1 MADEN
6 IVTNIVANA
15 DFSNLIADVHKVTAS
30 LSKLQEQIANSNKM
44 LANQISVM
52 NKSFSDTLRST
63 GQFST
68 HFVSLQSD
76 VEKFGK
82 NLDGGKL
89 KLNQYFQTLQTHAR
103 TSGGLIRDLAKQQ
116 VSLQNAIL
124 QPLGKNA
131 QGLMQFNVHVP
142 RGLDEI
148 KNKSAIARQ
157 ELQIMNKVIQE
168 GAGQLINWGKNTQ
181 WAGRQLTV
189 GLTVPLAAFGKA
201 AADAF
206 RQADAEL
213 VRLTKVY
220 GDVAGTSAQE
230 LGKVRDDVIATSKEL
245 SKAYGVSFKDT
256 IALAADIA
264 ATGKQGNDLLASVK
278 ETSRLAVL
286 GEVDRQDAMKAT
298 LAIQTA
304 FKQNTEELS
313 ESINFLNAVENQTST
328 TLNDLVEAI
337 PKAGPVI
344 QGLGGSVKDLAL
356 YLTAMKEGGINASE
370 GANALKS
377 ALASLI
383 NPTNVA
389 VEKFQGFG
397 IDLLGIVSKN
407 AGDVTGTLLELQG
420 ALDNLDPLKKQQAIE
435 QLFGKFQFARL
446 NALFENL
453 GKQGSQTLQV
463 MDLMKASSQ
472 DLANVAGRELS
483 AVTESASGKYR
494 RAVEGLKADLAG
506 VGEQF
511 LSINTALINIVDK
524 VLQFVN
530 NLPKPLKQALSFLGG
545 LTAVAGPLI
554 MLTGVLANFFGY
566 ILKGVGHMKAFFRGG
581 EGWKYLTP
589 EILASEKAGKL
600 MEQTFYSDAKAAGV
614 LQLALRNL
622 IDEFTVLEGKAKS
635 GAISVAPAINTMAG
649 NLVQAAG
656 PGGRVV
662 NPQHPLISKEDTRS
676 MSHMNP
682 VAGMTEQQKLSQTLF
697 GVVPGAPRVN
707 NRIKDNPQMYMSGD
721 LPKIEGV
728 TSIRGASTGVVAEEA
743 AKWHAMTGALAMQSQ
758 AEIELLK
765 QEVGATGM
773 ITTSLSDSYQALL
786 PQMTALTSK
795 AAAASAQIVAELQ
808 AGKLTVDQ
816 ARAQITQLNYEIEAA
831 MGAAATGVAQATG
844 RTINLTQLPLVDQ
857 PVVDAS
863 GKSNMKEI
871 TRPGRT
877 RDLLNKIARGLKVRT
892 YGAGYSTETTM
903 PKRFNSGNLVP
914 GTGNTDTVPAMLT
927 PGEFVINKEATAAN
941 LPLLQA
947 INGKGSAGPMYNNG
961 SDGPIEEGWDV
972 RTSGLTG
979 EEVGK
984 VLPKFTGKPD
994 RIYTL
999 KGTAGLYIGDVTDS
1013 ALIEEF
1019 GTPKQKK
1026 AGRITR
1032 QSINLQMTEGSV
1044 SGKVLAAAIR
1054 GSGSANRGS
1063 TEQFLMSLAANGVID
1078 PKVAAQTSST
1088 LYDRYLEVLERKG
1101 VMISDKNNDYWKLA
1115 DKAIRQLHRGDPEV
1129 QHLWDQF
1136 SQNVGAHTGD
1146 STIKAGTSGA
1156 STSALAQTLTTT
1168 DGKKIKV
1175 GTLEGTKDITFA
1187 HSKQPEPFKARLA
1200 KAGLGSWK
1208 FASRL
1213 KRGKPA
1219 SGPLASLPSRF
1230 VRKNKG
1236 GIIGMNSG
1244 GMVPG
1249 VQYLNEGSDN
1259 PVQTPRIRFGSA
1271 LASEREKGF
1280 VGKGMVGGPMAGM
1293 GIGMGMQMAGGM
1305 IGGQAG
1311 TMMQMASVLPMLAPN
1326 LLSGIPGM
1334 LGKISGG
1341 LKGVGGMAGLA
1352 GKAIGMAFR
1361 VGPLLAITAAIAG
1374 AYALFQKFKQEQEQ
1388 NRIEQTNSIGIT
1400 EKSAAEAGIKYNNL
1414 AESIKSVNAQLDLA
1428 RAKGKNAYESLNSSG
1443 VQGLT
1448 LSIKELKKGIQ
1459 DAKKNQK
1466 ELVSTFTNID
1476 EGTDIQKQQKV
1487 IEIATNM
1494 KAQFVAA
1501 GMSAQDAT
1509 NKIYAIV
1516 SASDK
1521 ANMAFNAISS
1531 AGFRNILDSTT
1542 AANEMVT
1549 KLGKNMSTLSAEDL
1563 GNSISNVA
1571 NVLDSN
1577 LKKLMQTKGANGE
1590 LLTQQE
1596 AMKEILDEI
1605 NSKEGSRTTIT
1616 ELQIN
1621 NLKKTHPE
1629 LAAILNTSD
1638 NIAGMY
1644 SKWRLLLSGVRADLS
1659 KITSEQ
1665 AQALAAFE
1673 SALDSAI
1680 TASEAA
1686 NTGSGIA
1693 FKSQKSIAALQKQ
1706 IAAGG
1711 QNAARSA
1718 QKTQD
1723 QIKEEIKLIDK
1734 KIDKINEEAEARK
1747 KALDANQSKENLALE
1762 IQKAQMEYAD
1772 KMAAGDMAGA
1782 AQAQLK
1788 IKQLVGERETQKAID
1803 AIEENRAKREKAL
1816 IAQRE
1821 KLQAQSDKAAKN
1833 LTTAQNNAS
1842 AATERMS
1849 KIDQYQNEYERLV
1862 KEQSRIDLVLGE
1874 DPTNKQAL
1882 KDQKDLVQGPL
1893 GDLAKQIAAD
1903 SKGKDKALAAEL
1915 KKIFTGTLIDSSG
1928 KSLAGSTTRDYQTG
1942 GSQLSAPYYKPGVAD
1957 TKLKQDSSAALAGA
1971 KAITGSGGKTL
1982 TDLYYAY
1989 TGKREGMTA
1998 QTARDITT
2006 DYSKYGGNV
2015 NKGGLSQVAK
2025 ETLVRDYGLKVGEY
2039 FKYNGQT
2046 YKVKASN
2053 YIVRQ
2058 ATGGRISG
2066 PGTGTSDSIPA
2077 YLSNGEFVI
2086 NAKSSAA
2093 FGYGNL
2099 ETINKMA
2106 AGGLATKFDVPA
2118 YSMGGRVK
2126 YGEGGAAFGNSNV
2139 TINATLNFAEA
2150 PKNGRELWKE
2160 FKNMARAEGAK
2171 IGENIVMG
2179 GSY

>member
-76 VEKFGK
+76 VERFGK

-89 KLNQYFQTLQTHAR
+89 KLNQYFQTLQTHTR

-116 VSLQNAIL
+116 VALQNAVL
-124 QPLGKNA
+124 QPLGKNS

-142 RGLDEI
+142 RGLDEV
-148 KNKSAIARQ
+148 KNKTAIARQ
-157 ELQIMNKVIQE
+157 ELQIMNKVIQQ

-206 RQADAEL
+206 RQADQEL

-230 LGKVRDDVIATSKEL
+230 LGKVRDDVIATSREL

-264 ATGKQGNDLLASVK
+264 ATGKTGNELLASIK

-304 FKQNTEELS
+304 FKQNTDELS

-344 QGLGGSVKDLAL
+344 QGLGGSVQDLAL
-356 YLTAMKEGGINASE
+356 YLTAMREGGINASE

-397 IDLLGIVSKN
+397 IDLLGIVGKN
-407 AGDVTGTLLELQG
+407 AGNVTGTLLELQG
-420 ALDNLDPLKKQQAIE
+420 ALDNLDPLQKQQAIE

-453 GKQGSQTLQV
+453 GRQGSQTLQV

-472 DLANVAGRELS
+472 DLANVAGRELG

-494 RAVEGLKADLAG
+494 RAIEGLKADLAG

-511 LSINTALINIVDK
+511 LSINTALINVVDK

-530 NLPKPLKQALSFLGG
+530 NLPKPLKQALTFLGG

-622 IDEFTVLEGKAKS
+622 IDEFTILEAKAKS
-635 GAISVAPAINTMAG
+635 GAISVSPAINTMAG
-649 NLVQAAG
+649 NLVQSAG

-662 NPQHPLISKEDTRS
+662 NPQHPLISAVDTRS

-682 VAGMTEQQKLSQTLF
+682 VAGMTEQQKLAQTLF

-707 NRIKDNPQMYMSGD
+707 NKIKDNPQMYMSGD
-721 LPKIEGV
+721 LPKIEGL
-728 TSIRGASTGVVAEEA
+728 TSVRGVSTGVVSEEA
-743 AKWHAMTGALAMQSQ
+743 AKWHAMTGAMAMQSQ
-758 AEIELLK
+758 SEIELLK
-765 QEVGATGM
+765 SEVAATGT
-773 ITTSLSDSYQALL
+773 ITASLSDSYQALL

-816 ARAQITQLNYEIEAA
+816 ARAKIVQLNYEIEAA
-831 MGAAATGVAQATG
+831 MGQAAAGVAQATG
-844 RTINLTQLPLVDQ
+844 RSISLTQLPLVNQ
-857 PVVDAS
+857 PVVDPS

-871 TRPGRT
+871 SRPGRT
-877 RDLLNKIARGLKVRT
+877 RDLLNKVARGLGVRT
-892 YGAGYSTETTM
+892 YGAGYSTETTI

-927 PGEFVINKEATAAN
+927 PGEFVVNAKATRQN

-947 INGKGSAGPMYNNG
+947 INGSGSRGPGYQFGSSKEVRADYTGRELAHLTDMIYTKDLKADQRAALMRQFGVTNADIASETGRYGSSLTAAYHGFFNQGTNNG
-961 SDGPIEEGWDV
+961 NLDIQKAIDYLE
-972 RTSGLTG
+972 
-979 EEVGK
+979 
-984 VLPKFTGKPD
+984 GKPVLDPKNGMVTHSPSMAYRAMMMDLGVPDSEMDAFSKDMD
-994 RIYTL
+994 RKIVANLKSAQESGSIYL
-999 KGTAGLYIGDVTDS
+999 AD
-1013 ALIEEF
+1013 
-1019 GTPKQKK
+1019 TPK
-1026 AGRITR
+1026 
-1032 QSINLQMTEGSV
+1032 N
-1044 SGKVLAAAIR
+1044 
-1054 GSGSANRGS
+1054 
-1063 TEQFLMSLAANGVID
+1063 
-1078 PKVAAQTSST
+1078 SS
-1088 LYDRYLEVLERKG
+1088 
-1101 VMISDKNNDYWKLA
+1101 
-1115 DKAIRQLHRGDPEV
+1115 Q
-1129 QHLWDQF
+1129 
-1136 SQNVGAHTGD
+1136 
-1146 STIKAGTSGA
+1146 AGTSTIGKSIEDYVK
-1156 STSALAQTLTTT
+1156 STGNPGMVKSLRGL
-1168 DGKKIKV
+1168 
-1175 GTLEGTKDITFA
+1175 
-1187 HSKQPEPFKARLA
+1187 KQPGEFRVQRQGRSSSNRYFPKATSKVSTMLA
-1200 KAGLGSWK
+1200 SIIAKKRMPQKLPNLLDIFPKTGKVFQLPKDDIVSRGL
-1208 FASRL
+1208 ASRTPYNRRL
-1213 KRGKPA
+1213 YR
-1219 SGPLASLPSRF
+1219 
-1230 VRKNKG
+1230 NQG

-1249 VQYLNEGSDN
+1249 VQYFNEGSDG
-1259 PVQTPRIRFGSA
+1259 PVQPARIRFGSA
-1271 LASEREKGF
+1271 FAAEREKGF
-1280 VGKGMVGGPMAGM
+1280 VGRSMAGGPMAGI
-1293 GIGMGMQMAGGM
+1293 GVGMGMQMAGGM
-1305 IGGQAG
+1305 MGGSAG
-1311 TMMQMASVLPMLAPN
+1311 TMLQMASILPMMAPN
-1326 LLSGIPGM
+1326 MLSGIPTM

-1341 LKGVGGMAGLA
+1341 LKNVGGFASFA

-1374 AYALFQKFKQEQEQ
+1374 TYAMFKKFKEEQDQ
-1388 NRIEQTNSIGIT
+1388 NRIEETNSIGIT
-1400 EKSAAEAGIKYNNL
+1400 KKSAAEAGIKYNNL
-1414 AESIKSVNAQLDLA
+1414 SDSIKAVNDQLDLT

-1448 LSIKELKKGIQ
+1448 LSIKELKAGIQ

-1476 EGTDIQKQQKV
+1476 EGTDIQRQQKV

-1509 NKIYAIV
+1509 NKIFAII

-1521 ANMAFNAISS
+1521 ADMAFNAISS
-1531 AGFRNILDSTT
+1531 AGFRNIIDSTT
-1542 AANEMVT
+1542 AADSMIT
-1549 KLGKNMSTLSAEDL
+1549 KLGKNMNSLSADDL
-1563 GNSISNVA
+1563 GNSISNA
-1571 NVLDSN
+1571 TSALDVN
-1577 LKKLMQTKGANGE
+1577 LKKLMQTKDENGK

-1596 AMKEILDEI
+1596 AMKKMLDDI

-1616 ELQIN
+1616 SGQIDT
-1621 NLKKTHPE
+1621 LKKTHPE
-1629 LAAILNTSD
+1629 LAAILNDSD

-1644 SKWRLLLSGVRADLS
+1644 SKWRLLLSGVRTDLKNIS
-1659 KITSEQ
+1659 SEQ
-1665 AQALAAFE
+1665 AQALASFE
-1673 SALDSAI
+1673 AALDTAI

-1686 NTGSGIA
+1686 STGSGIA

-1734 KIDKINEEAEARK
+1734 RIDKINEEADARK
-1747 KALDANQSKENLALE
+1747 KALEANQSKENLALE
-1762 IQKAQMEYAD
+1762 IQKAQLEYAD
-1772 KMAAGDMAGA
+1772 KLAAGDMSGA
-1782 AQAQLK
+1782 AQAQLR
-1788 IKQLVGERETQKAID
+1788 IKQLLGEKETQKALD
-1803 AIEENRAKREKAL
+1803 AIEENRSKREKAL
-1816 IAQRE
+1816 LEQRE
-1821 KLQAQSDKAAKN
+1821 KLEEQSNRAAKN
-1833 LTTAQNNAS
+1833 LTNAQNNAA

-1849 KIDQYQNEYERLV
+1849 KIDQYQNEYERLI
-1862 KEQSRIDLVLGE
+1862 KEQTRLDVILSK

-1903 SKGKDKALAAEL
+1903 ATGKDKNLATEL
-1915 KKIFTGTLIDSSG
+1915 KKIFTGTLIDASG
-1928 KSLAGSTTRDYQTG
+1928 KSLAGGITREYSG
-1942 GSQLSAPYYKPGVAD
+1942 AQLSDPFYRPGVAD
-1957 TKLKQDSSAALAGA
+1957 KALRQDASAALAGA
-1971 KAITGSGGKTL
+1971 KAITGGKTIA
-1982 TDLYYAY
+1982 DLYNAY
-1989 TGKREGMTA
+1989 LGIGQAGSTTA
-1998 QTARDITT
+1998 KTAYEVDTN
-2006 DYSKYGGNV
+2006 YSKYGGNV
-2015 NKGGLSQVAK
+2015 NKGGLSQIAK
-2025 ETLVRDYGLKVGEY
+2025 ESIVRDNNLKVGQF

-2046 YKVKASN
+2046 YKIKASN
-2053 YIVRQ
+2053 YIVRL
-2058 ATGGRISG
+2058 AGGGSVSG

-2077 YLSNGEFVI
+2077 YLSNGEFVV
-2086 NAKSSAA
+2086 NAKSASA
-2093 FGYGNL
+2093 FGYSNL
-2099 ETINKMA
+2099 EKINKMA
-2106 AGGLATKFDVPA
+2106 AGGIATKFNVPA
-2118 YSMGGRVK
+2118 YSTGGRMK
-2126 YGEGGAAFGNSNV
+2126 YSEGGPVGGQVINM
-2139 TINATLNFAEA
+2139 TINA
-2150 PKNGRELWKE
+2150 
-2160 FKNMARAEGAK
+2160 AEGMDERALADMVMNRLK
-2171 IGENIVMG
+2171 VANRNGNSKVGETIVIGG
-2179 GSY
+2179 RY

>member
-89 KLNQYFQTLQTHAR
+89 KLNQYFQTLQTHTR

-124 QPLGKNA
+124 QPLGKNS

-142 RGLDEI
+142 RGLDEV
-148 KNKSAIARQ
+148 KNKAAIARQ
-157 ELQIMNKVIQE
+157 ELQIMNKVIQQ

-206 RQADAEL
+206 RQADQEL

-220 GDVAGTSAQE
+220 GDVAGTSAQA

-264 ATGKQGNDLLASVK
+264 ATGKTGNELLASVK

-344 QGLGGSVKDLAL
+344 QGLGGSVQDLAL
-356 YLTAMKEGGINASE
+356 YLTAMREGGINASE

-407 AGDVTGTLLELQG
+407 AGNVTGTLLELQG
-420 ALDNLDPLKKQQAIE
+420 ALDNLDPLQKQQAIE

-453 GKQGSQTLQV
+453 GRQGSQTLQV

-472 DLANVAGRELS
+472 DLANVAGRELG

-622 IDEFTVLEGKAKS
+622 IDEFTILEAKAKS
-635 GAISVAPAINTMAG
+635 GSISVAPAINTMAG
-649 NLVQAAG
+649 NLVQSAG

-662 NPQHPLISKEDTRS
+662 NPQHPLISAVDTRS

-682 VAGMTEQQKLSQTLF
+682 VAGMTEQQKLAQTLF

-707 NRIKDNPQMYMSGD
+707 NKIKDNPQMYMSGD
-721 LPKIEGV
+721 LPKIEGL
-728 TSIRGASTGVVAEEA
+728 TSVRGVSTGVVSEEA
-743 AKWHAMTGALAMQSQ
+743 AKWHAMTGAMAMQSQ
-758 AEIELLK
+758 SEIELLK
-765 QEVGATGM
+765 SEVAATGT
-773 ITTSLSDSYQALL
+773 ITASLSDSYQALL

-816 ARAQITQLNYEIEAA
+816 ARAKIVQLNYEIEAA
-831 MGAAATGVAQATG
+831 MGQAAAGVAQATG
-844 RTINLTQLPLVDQ
+844 RNISLTQLPLVNQ
-857 PVVDAS
+857 PVVDPS

-871 TRPGRT
+871 SRPGRT
-877 RDLLNKIARGLKVRT
+877 RDLLNKIARGLGVRT
-892 YGAGYSTETTM
+892 YGAGYSTETTI

-927 PGEFVINKEATAAN
+927 PGEFVVNAKATRQN

-947 INGKGSAGPMYNNG
+947 INGSGSRGPGYQFGSSKEIRADYTGRELAHLTDMIYTKDLKADERAALMRQFGVTSADIASETGRYGSSLTAAYHGFFNQGTNNG
-961 SDGPIEEGWDV
+961 NLDIQKAIDYLEGKPVLDPKNGMVTHSPTMAYRAMMMDLGVPDSEMDAFSKDMDRKIVANLKAAQESGSIYLADTPKNSSQAGTATIGKSVEDHIKAIGNPSMVKALKGLKRPGEFRIQNARGSSDRYFPKA
-972 RTSGLTG
+972 TSKVSTMLAAIIAKKRMPQKLPNLLNIFPKT
-979 EEVGK
+979 GK
-984 VLPKFTGKPD
+984 VFQLPKD
-994 RIYTL
+994 DIISR
-999 KGTAGLYIGDVTDS
+999 GL
-1013 ALIEEF
+1013 
-1019 GTPKQKK
+1019 
-1026 AGRITR
+1026 
-1032 QSINLQMTEGSV
+1032 
-1044 SGKVLAAAIR
+1044 
-1054 GSGSANRGS
+1054 
-1063 TEQFLMSLAANGVID
+1063 
-1078 PKVAAQTSST
+1078 
-1088 LYDRYLEVLERKG
+1088 
-1101 VMISDKNNDYWKLA
+1101 
-1115 DKAIRQLHRGDPEV
+1115 
-1129 QHLWDQF
+1129 
-1136 SQNVGAHTGD
+1136 
-1146 STIKAGTSGA
+1146 
-1156 STSALAQTLTTT
+1156 
-1168 DGKKIKV
+1168 
-1175 GTLEGTKDITFA
+1175 
-1187 HSKQPEPFKARLA
+1187 
-1200 KAGLGSWK
+1200 
-1208 FASRL
+1208 ASRTPYNRRL
-1213 KRGKPA
+1213 YR
-1219 SGPLASLPSRF
+1219 
-1230 VRKNKG
+1230 NQG

-1249 VQYLNEGSDN
+1249 VQYFNEGSDG
-1259 PVQTPRIRFGSA
+1259 PVQPAKIRFGSA
-1271 LASEREKGF
+1271 FAAEREKGF
-1280 VGKGMVGGPMAGM
+1280 VGRSMAGGPMAGI
-1293 GIGMGMQMAGGM
+1293 GVGMGMQMAGGM
-1305 IGGQAG
+1305 MGGSAG
-1311 TMMQMASVLPMLAPN
+1311 TMLQMASILPMMAPN
-1326 LLSGIPGM
+1326 MLSGIPEM

-1361 VGPLLAITAAIAG
+1361 VGPLLAITAAIAA
-1374 AYALFQKFKQEQEQ
+1374 AYAMFQKFKQEQAQ
-1388 NRIEQTNSIGIT
+1388 NRIEEANSNGIT
-1400 EKSAAEAGIKYNNL
+1400 KKSAAEAGIKYNNL
-1414 AESIKSVNAQLDLA
+1414 ADSIKAVNDQLDLA

-1448 LSIKELKKGIQ
+1448 LSIQELKKGIQ
-1459 DAKKNQK
+1459 EAKKNQK

-1476 EGTDIQKQQKV
+1476 EGTDIQRQQKV

-1509 NKIYAIV
+1509 NKIYAII

-1521 ANMAFNAISS
+1521 ADMAFNAISS

-1549 KLGKNMSTLSAEDL
+1549 KLGKNMNTLSADNL

-1571 NVLDSN
+1571 DVLDTN

-1596 AMKEILDEI
+1596 AMKKILDDI

-1616 ELQIN
+1616 QLQID

-1629 LAAILNTSD
+1629 LAGILNTSD

-1644 SKWRLLLSGVRADLS
+1644 SKWRLLLSGVRVDLS

-1693 FKSQKSIAALQKQ
+1693 LKSQKSIDALNKQ
-1706 IAAGG
+1706 IKAGG
-1711 QNAARSA
+1711 AGAARAA

-1734 KIDKINEEAEARK
+1734 RIDKINEEADARK
-1747 KALDANQSKENLALE
+1747 KALEANQSKESLAIE
-1762 IQKAQMEYAD
+1762 IQKAQLEYTD
-1772 KMAAGDMAGA
+1772 KIAAGDMFGA
-1782 AQAQLK
+1782 AQAQLR
-1788 IKQLVGERETQKAID
+1788 IKQLLGEKETQKALD
-1803 AIEENRAKREKAL
+1803 AIEENRAKREKEL

-1821 KLQAQSDKAAKN
+1821 KLQEQSDKAAKG
-1833 LTTAQNNAS
+1833 LTNAQNNAA
-1842 AATERMS
+1842 AATERMN

-1862 KEQSRIDLVLGE
+1862 KEQARLDLILDE

-1903 SKGKDKALAAEL
+1903 ATGKDKNLAAEL
-1915 KKIFTGTLIDSSG
+1915 KKIFTGTLIDASG
-1928 KSLAGSTTRDYQTG
+1928 KSLAGGITREYSG
-1942 GSQLSAPYYKPGVAD
+1942 AQLSDPFYRPGVAD
-1957 TKLKQDSSAALAGA
+1957 KALKQDASAALAGA

-1982 TDLYYAY
+1982 TDLYNAY
-1989 TGKREGMTA
+1989 TGKGQAGSTTA
-1998 QTARDITT
+1998 ATAYEVTT
-2006 DYSKYGGNV
+2006 DYAKYGGNT

-2025 ETLVRDYGLKVGEY
+2025 EAIVRDNNLKTGQF
-2039 FKYNGQT
+2039 FKYNGQI

-2058 ATGGRISG
+2058 ASGGMITG

-2077 YLSNGEFVI
+2077 YLSNGEYVV
-2086 NAKSSAA
+2086 NAKSAA
-2093 FGYGNL
+2093 TFGYGNL
-2099 ETINKMA
+2099 EKINKMA
-2106 AGGLATKFDVPA
+2106 AGGMATKFNVPA
-2118 YSMGGRVK
+2118 YSTGGRMK
-2126 YGEGGAAFGNSNV
+2126 YSEGGPVGGQVINM
-2139 TINATLNFAEA
+2139 TINA
-2150 PKNGRELWKE
+2150 
-2160 FKNMARAEGAK
+2160 AEGMDERALADMVMNRLK
-2171 IGENIVMG
+2171 VANRNGNSKVGETIVIGG
-2179 GSY
+2179 RY

>member
-89 KLNQYFQTLQTHAR
+89 KLNQYFQTLQTHTR

-124 QPLGKNA
+124 QPLGKNS

-142 RGLDEI
+142 RGLDEV
-148 KNKSAIARQ
+148 KNKAAIARQ
-157 ELQIMNKVIQE
+157 ELQIMNKVIQQ

-206 RQADAEL
+206 RQADQEL

-264 ATGKQGNDLLASVK
+264 ATGKTGNELLASVK

-344 QGLGGSVKDLAL
+344 QGLGGSVQDLAL
-356 YLTAMKEGGINASE
+356 YLTAMREGGINASE

-397 IDLLGIVSKN
+397 IDLLGIVGKN
-407 AGDVTGTLLELQG
+407 AGNVTGTLLELQG
-420 ALDNLDPLKKQQAIE
+420 ALDNLDPLQKQQAIE

-453 GKQGSQTLQV
+453 GRQGSQTLQV

-472 DLANVAGRELS
+472 DLANVAGRELG

-511 LSINTALINIVDK
+511 LSINTALSNIVDK

-622 IDEFTVLEGKAKS
+622 IDEFTILEAKAKS
-635 GAISVAPAINTMAG
+635 GSISVAPAINTMAG
-649 NLVQAAG
+649 NLVQSAG

-662 NPQHPLISKEDTRS
+662 NPQHPLISAVDTRS

-682 VAGMTEQQKLSQTLF
+682 VAGMTEQQKLAQTLF

-707 NRIKDNPQMYMSGD
+707 NKIKDNPQMYMSGD
-721 LPKIEGV
+721 LPKIEGL
-728 TSIRGASTGVVAEEA
+728 TSVRGVSTGVVAEEA
-743 AKWHAMTGALAMQSQ
+743 AKWHAMTGAMAMQSE
-758 AEIELLK
+758 AEIEVLK
-765 QEVGATGM
+765 REVAATGT

-816 ARAQITQLNYEIEAA
+816 ARAKIVQLNYEIEAA
-831 MGAAATGVAQATG
+831 MGQAAAGVAQATG
-844 RTINLTQLPLVDQ
+844 RNISLTQLPLVNQ
-857 PVVDAS
+857 PVVDPS

-877 RDLLNKIARGLKVRT
+877 RDLLNKIARGLGVRT
-892 YGAGYSTETTM
+892 YGAGYSTETTI

-927 PGEFVINKEATAAN
+927 PGEFVVNAKATRQN

-947 INGKGSAGPMYNNG
+947 INGSGSRGPGY
-961 SDGPIEEGWDV
+961 
-972 RTSGLTG
+972 
-979 EEVGK
+979 
-984 VLPKFTGKPD
+984 
-994 RIYTL
+994 
-999 KGTAGLYIGDVTDS
+999 
-1013 ALIEEF
+1013 EF
-1019 GTPKQKK
+1019 GTSREVRADYTGRELAHLTDMIYTKNLKADEQAKLMREFGVTYADVTSETGRYGSSLTAAYHGFFNQGTNNGNLDIQKAIDYLEGKPVLDPKNGMVTHSPTMAYRAMMMDLGVPDSEMDAFSKDMDRKIVANLKAAQESGSIYLADTPKNSSQTGTATIGKSIEDYVKSAGNPGMVKSLKGLKGPGEFRVQREGRSSSNRYFPKATSKVSTMLAAIIAKKRMPQKLP
-1026 AGRITR
+1026 
-1032 QSINLQMTEGSV
+1032 NLLNIFPKI
-1044 SGKVLAAAIR
+1044 GKV
-1054 GSGSANRGS
+1054 
-1063 TEQFLMSLAANGVID
+1063 F
-1078 PKVAAQTSST
+1078 
-1088 LYDRYLEVLERKG
+1088 
-1101 VMISDKNNDYWKLA
+1101 
-1115 DKAIRQLHRGDPEV
+1115 
-1129 QHLWDQF
+1129 
-1136 SQNVGAHTGD
+1136 
-1146 STIKAGTSGA
+1146 
-1156 STSALAQTLTTT
+1156 
-1168 DGKKIKV
+1168 
-1175 GTLEGTKDITFA
+1175 
-1187 HSKQPEPFKARLA
+1187 
-1200 KAGLGSWK
+1200 
-1208 FASRL
+1208 
-1213 KRGKPA
+1213 
-1219 SGPLASLPSRF
+1219 SLPKRDIIGEAMAT
-1230 VRKNKG
+1230 RMPYNRRLYKKNQG

-1249 VQYLNEGSDN
+1249 VQYFNEGSDG
-1259 PVQTPRIRFGSA
+1259 PVQPAKIRFGSA
-1271 LASEREKGF
+1271 FAAEREKGF
-1280 VGKGMVGGPMAGM
+1280 VGRSMAGGPMAGI
-1293 GIGMGMQMAGGM
+1293 GVGMGMQMAGGM
-1305 IGGQAG
+1305 MGGSAG
-1311 TMMQMASVLPMLAPN
+1311 TMLQMASILPMMAPN
-1326 LLSGIPGM
+1326 MLSGIPEM

-1361 VGPLLAITAAIAG
+1361 VGPLLAITAAIAA
-1374 AYALFQKFKQEQEQ
+1374 AYAMFQKFKQEQAQ
-1388 NRIEQTNSIGIT
+1388 NRIEEANSNGIT
-1400 EKSAAEAGIKYNNL
+1400 KKSAAEAGIKYNNL
-1414 AESIKSVNAQLDLA
+1414 ADSIKAVNDQLDLA

-1448 LSIKELKKGIQ
+1448 LSIQELKKGIQ
-1459 DAKKNQK
+1459 EAKKNQK

-1476 EGTDIQKQQKV
+1476 EGTDIQRQQKV

-1509 NKIYAIV
+1509 NKIYAII

-1521 ANMAFNAISS
+1521 ADMAFNAISS

-1549 KLGKNMSTLSAEDL
+1549 KLGKNMNTLSADNL

-1571 NVLDSN
+1571 DVLDTN
-1577 LKKLMQTKGANGE
+1577 LKKLMQTKDENGK

-1596 AMKEILDEI
+1596 AMKKLLDDI

-1616 ELQIN
+1616 QLQIDG
-1621 NLKKTHPE
+1621 LKKTHPE

-1644 SKWRLLLSGVRADLS
+1644 SKWRLLLSGVRTDLS

-1711 QNAARSA
+1711 AGAARAA

-1734 KIDKINEEAEARK
+1734 RIDKINEEADARK
-1747 KALDANQSKENLALE
+1747 KALEANQSKESLAIE
-1762 IQKAQMEYAD
+1762 IQKAQLEYTD
-1772 KMAAGDMAGA
+1772 KIAAGDMFGA
-1782 AQAQLK
+1782 AQAQLR
-1788 IKQLVGERETQKAID
+1788 IKQLLGEKETQKALD
-1803 AIEENRAKREKAL
+1803 AIEENRAKREKEL

-1821 KLQAQSDKAAKN
+1821 KLQEQSDKAAKG
-1833 LTTAQNNAS
+1833 LTNAQNNAA
-1842 AATERMS
+1842 AATERMN

-1862 KEQSRIDLVLGE
+1862 KEQSRLDLILKE

-1903 SKGKDKALAAEL
+1903 ATGKDKNLAAEL
-1915 KKIFTGTLIDSSG
+1915 KKIFTGTLIDASG
-1928 KSLAGSTTRDYQTG
+1928 KSLAGGITRDYQTG
-1942 GSQLSAPYYKPGVAD
+1942 GSQLSSPYYKPGIAD
-1957 TKLKQDSSAALAGA
+1957 TALKQDASAALAGA

-1982 TDLYYAY
+1982 TDLYNAY
-1989 TGKREGMTA
+1989 TGKGQAGSTTA
-1998 QTARDITT
+1998 ATAYEVAT
-2006 DYSKYGGNV
+2006 DYAKYGGNTH
-2015 NKGGLSQVAK
+2015 KGGLAQWAK
-2025 ETLVRDYGLKVGEY
+2025 EGIVRDNNLKPGQF

-2046 YKVKASN
+2046 YKVKGPTS
-2053 YIVRQ
+2053 IIRQ
-2058 ATGGRISG
+2058 ASGGMITG

-2077 YLSNGEFVI
+2077 YLSNGEYVV
-2086 NAKSSAA
+2086 NAKSAA
-2093 FGYGNL
+2093 TFGYGNL
-2099 ETINKMA
+2099 EKINKMA
-2106 AGGLATKFDVPA
+2106 AGGMATKFNVPA
-2118 YSMGGRVK
+2118 YSTGGRMK
-2126 YGEGGAAFGNSNV
+2126 YSEGGPVGGQVINM
-2139 TINATLNFAEA
+2139 TINA
-2150 PKNGRELWKE
+2150 
-2160 FKNMARAEGAK
+2160 AEGMDERALADMVMNRLK
-2171 IGENIVMG
+2171 VANRNGNSKVGETIVIGG
-2179 GSY
+2179 RY

>member
-206 RQADAEL
+206 RQADQEL

-773 ITTSLSDSYQALL
+773 ITSSLSDSYQTLL

-816 ARAQITQLNYEIEAA
+816 ARAKITQLNYEIEAA

-927 PGEFVINKEATAAN
+927 PGEFVVNASATRQN

-947 INGKGSAGPMYNNG
+947 INNGGGNGPGYQFGSAKEIQAEYSGRELAHLTEMIYTKDLSADQRSRLMREFGVTSDDILSDTGRYGSSLTAGYHSFFNQGTNNG
-961 SDGPIEEGWDV
+961 NLDIQKAIDYLEGKPVMDPKFGMVTHDPKLAYKAMLMDLGVPESDMSSFGADLDKKIVADLKTSQQGGALYLADTPKGDHQSSTAAIGRSVEDHIKSIGNPSMIKALKGLKNPGEFRV
-972 RTSGLTG
+972 HRTGKSSSDRYFPKATSKVSTMLASIVAKKRMPQKLPNLLNIFPKT
-979 EEVGK
+979 GK
-984 VLPKFTGKPD
+984 VFKLPERD
-994 RIYTL
+994 I
-999 KGTAGLYIGDVTDS
+999 VS
-1013 ALIEEF
+1013 
-1019 GTPKQKK
+1019 
-1026 AGRITR
+1026 
-1032 QSINLQMTEGSV
+1032 EG
-1044 SGKVLAAAIR
+1044 LAAR
-1054 GSGSANRGS
+1054 TPYN
-1063 TEQFLMSLAANGVID
+1063 
-1078 PKVAAQTSST
+1078 K
-1088 LYDRYLEVLERKG
+1088 
-1101 VMISDKNNDYWKLA
+1101 
-1115 DKAIRQLHRGDPEV
+1115 
-1129 QHLWDQF
+1129 
-1136 SQNVGAHTGD
+1136 
-1146 STIKAGTSGA
+1146 
-1156 STSALAQTLTTT
+1156 
-1168 DGKKIKV
+1168 
-1175 GTLEGTKDITFA
+1175 
-1187 HSKQPEPFKARLA
+1187 RL
-1200 KAGLGSWK
+1200 
-1208 FASRL
+1208 F
-1213 KRGKPA
+1213 
-1219 SGPLASLPSRF
+1219 
-1230 VRKNKG
+1230 KNKG

-1249 VQYLNEGSDN
+1249 VQYFNEGSDG
-1259 PVQTPRIRFGSA
+1259 PVQPARIRFGSA

-1280 VGKGMVGGPMAGM
+1280 VGRGMVGGPMAGM
-1293 GIGMGMQMAGGM
+1293 GVGMGMQMAGGM

-1596 AMKEILDEI
+1596 AMKKILDEV

-1644 SKWRLLLSGVRADLS
+1644 SKWRLLLSGVRTDLS

-1680 TASEAA
+1680 TASEKA

-1706 IAAGG
+1706 IDAGG

-1903 SKGKDKALAAEL
+1903 AKGKDKTLAAEL

-1928 KSLAGSTTRDYQTG
+1928 KSLAGGTTRDYQTG

-1957 TKLKQDSSAALAGA
+1957 SKLKQDSSAALAGA
-1971 KAITGSGGKTL
+1971 KAITGSGNKTL

-1998 QTARDITT
+1998 ETARDITT

-2039 FKYNGQT
+2039 FKYGGQT

-2058 ATGGRISG
+2058 ADGGRISG

-2118 YSMGGRVK
+2118 YSMGGRIK
-2126 YGEGGAAFGNSNV
+2126 YGDGGAAFGNSNV

-2160 FKNMARAEGAK
+2160 FKNMARSEGAK
-2171 IGENIVMG
+2171 IGENIVVG

>member
-89 KLNQYFQTLQTHAR
+89 KLGQYFQTLQTHTR

-116 VSLQNAIL
+116 VALQNAVL
-124 QPLGKNA
+124 QPLGKNS

-142 RGLDEI
+142 RGLDEV
-148 KNKSAIARQ
+148 KNKTAIARQ
-157 ELQIMNKVIQE
+157 ELQIMNKVIQQ

-206 RQADAEL
+206 RQADQEL

-264 ATGKQGNDLLASVK
+264 ATGKTGNDLLASVK

-304 FKQNTEELS
+304 FKQNTDELS

-344 QGLGGSVKDLAL
+344 QGLGGSVQDLAL
-356 YLTAMKEGGINASE
+356 YLTAMREGGINASE

-397 IDLLGIVSKN
+397 IDLLGIVNKN
-407 AGDVTGTLLELQG
+407 AGNVTGTLLELQG
-420 ALDNLDPLKKQQAIE
+420 ALDNLDPLQKQQAIE

-472 DLANVAGRELS
+472 DLANVAGRELG

-494 RAVEGLKADLAG
+494 RAIEGLKADLAG

-511 LSINTALINIVDK
+511 LSINTALINVVDK

-530 NLPKPLKQALSFLGG
+530 NLPKPLKQALTFLGG

-622 IDEFTVLEGKAKS
+622 IDEFTILEAKAKS

-649 NLVQAAG
+649 SLVQSAG

-662 NPQHPLISKEDTRS
+662 NPQHPLISAVDTRS

-682 VAGMTEQQKLSQTLF
+682 VAGMTEQQKLAQTLF

-707 NRIKDNPQMYMSGD
+707 NKIKDNPQMYMSGD
-721 LPKIEGV
+721 LPKIEGL
-728 TSIRGASTGVVAEEA
+728 TSVRGVSTGVVAEEA
-743 AKWHAMTGALAMQSQ
+743 AKWHAMTGAMAMQSE
-758 AEIELLK
+758 AEIEVLRR
-765 QEVGATGM
+765 EVAATGT
-773 ITTSLSDSYQALL
+773 ITTSLSDSYQTLL

-816 ARAQITQLNYEIEAA
+816 ARAKIVQLNYEIEAA
-831 MGAAATGVAQATG
+831 MGQTAAGVAQATG
-844 RTINLTQLPLVDQ
+844 RTINLTQLPLVNQ
-857 PVVDAS
+857 PVVDAA

-871 TRPGRT
+871 SRPGRT
-877 RDLLNKIARGLKVRT
+877 RDLLNKIARGLKVKT
-892 YGAGYSTETTM
+892 YGAGYSTETTI
-903 PKRFNSGNLVP
+903 PKRFANGGEVYLSKGERVP
-914 GTGNTDTVPAMLT
+914 GGPKGTDTVPAWLT
-927 PGEFVINKEATAAN
+927 PGEFVVNAKSTKQN
-941 LPLLQA
+941 LPLLRA
-947 INGKGSAGPMYNNG
+947 INDGGISGMSNDGYMPPEISNSILQSFGHNRLGSKKEAN
-961 SDGPIEEGWDV
+961 
-972 RTSGLTG
+972 L
-979 EEVGK
+979 VGRWGMI
-984 VLPKFTGKPD
+984 LP
-994 RIYTL
+994 
-999 KGTAGLYIGDVTDS
+999 
-1013 ALIEEF
+1013 
-1019 GTPKQKK
+1019 
-1026 AGRITR
+1026 
-1032 QSINLQMTEGSV
+1032 QSINDALAGKLNSDGALGSDIISALQEPDRLIDLDDFLSNNGVNDVDRSRILKNVARDMSSKITPSGYYKDLGLGNIAFQAIDPHVKGLEGKYPGISLAYQKDRMTPGRRDTRRTPRSGETQAQANKRGGSSPTGINIPGQRKSNYGAGSRLSERFGKGNVWAHFTDVNFEKNTSMLAKSMGFLRRVPNPSALKSNPFQFNWGPSRRFSEGGSV
-1044 SGKVLAAAIR
+1044 YM
-1054 GSGSANRGS
+1054 
-1063 TEQFLMSLAANGVID
+1063 ED
-1078 PKVAAQTSST
+1078 
-1088 LYDRYLEVLERKG
+1088 
-1101 VMISDKNNDYWKLA
+1101 
-1115 DKAIRQLHRGDPEV
+1115 
-1129 QHLWDQF
+1129 
-1136 SQNVGAHTGD
+1136 
-1146 STIKAGTSGA
+1146 
-1156 STSALAQTLTTT
+1156 
-1168 DGKKIKV
+1168 
-1175 GTLEGTKDITFA
+1175 
-1187 HSKQPEPFKARLA
+1187 
-1200 KAGLGSWK
+1200 
-1208 FASRL
+1208 
-1213 KRGKPA
+1213 
-1219 SGPLASLPSRF
+1219 
-1230 VRKNKG
+1230 
-1236 GIIGMNSG
+1236 G
-1244 GMVPG
+1244 GMVP
-1249 VQYLNEGSDN
+1249 QYLQEGDA
-1259 PVQTPRIRFGSA
+1259 VQPARIRFGSA
-1271 LASEREKGF
+1271 FSAQREKGF
-1280 VGKGMVGGPMAGM
+1280 VGRNMAGGPMAGI
-1293 GIGMGMQMAGGM
+1293 GVGMGMQMAGGA
-1305 IGGQAG
+1305 IGGTAG
-1311 TMMQMASVLPMLAPN
+1311 TMMQMASILPMMAPN
-1326 LLSGIPGM
+1326 MLSGIPTM

-1341 LKGVGGMAGLA
+1341 LKNVGGFASFA

-1374 AYALFQKFKQEQEQ
+1374 TYAMFKKFKQEQEQ
-1388 NRIEQTNSIGIT
+1388 NRIEETNSIGIT
-1400 EKSAAEAGIKYNNL
+1400 KKSAEEAGIKYNNL
-1414 AESIKSVNAQLDLA
+1414 SDSIKSVNDQLDLT

-1443 VQGLT
+1443 IQGLT
-1448 LSIKELKKGIQ
+1448 LSIKELKAGIQ

-1476 EGTDIQKQQKV
+1476 EGTDIQRQQKV

-1509 NKIYAIV
+1509 NKIFAII

-1521 ANMAFNAISS
+1521 ADMAFNAISS
-1531 AGFRNILDSTT
+1531 AGFRNIIDSTT
-1542 AANEMVT
+1542 AADSMIT
-1549 KLGKNMSTLSAEDL
+1549 KLGKNMNSLSADDL
-1563 GNSISNVA
+1563 GNSISNA
-1571 NVLDSN
+1571 TSALDVN
-1577 LKKLMQTKGANGE
+1577 LKKLMQTKDENGK

-1596 AMKEILDEI
+1596 AMKKMLDDI

-1616 ELQIN
+1616 SGQIDT
-1621 NLKKTHPE
+1621 LKKTHPE
-1629 LAAILNTSD
+1629 LAAILNDSD

-1644 SKWRLLLSGVRADLS
+1644 SKWRLLLSGVRTDLKNIS
-1659 KITSEQ
+1659 SEQ
-1665 AQALAAFE
+1665 AQALASFE
-1673 SALDSAI
+1673 AALDTAI

-1686 NTGSGIA
+1686 STGSGIA

-1711 QNAARSA
+1711 QNAAKSA

-1734 KIDKINEEAEARK
+1734 RIDKINEEADARK
-1747 KALDANQSKENLALE
+1747 KALEANQSKENLALE
-1762 IQKAQMEYAD
+1762 IQKAQLEYAD
-1772 KMAAGDMAGA
+1772 KLAAGDMSGA
-1782 AQAQLK
+1782 AQAQLR
-1788 IKQLVGERETQKAID
+1788 IKQLLGEKETQKALD
-1803 AIEENRAKREKAL
+1803 AIEENRSKREKVL
-1816 IAQRE
+1816 LEQRE
-1821 KLQAQSDKAAKN
+1821 KLEEQSNRAAKN
-1833 LTTAQNNAS
+1833 LTNAQNNAA

-1849 KIDQYQNEYERLV
+1849 KIDQYQNEYERLI
-1862 KEQSRIDLVLGE
+1862 KEQTRLDVILSK

-1903 SKGKDKALAAEL
+1903 ATGKDKNLATEL
-1915 KKIFTGTLIDSSG
+1915 KKIFTGTLIDASG
-1928 KSLAGSTTRDYQTG
+1928 KSLAGGITREYSG
-1942 GSQLSAPYYKPGVAD
+1942 AQLSDPFYRPGVAD
-1957 TKLKQDSSAALAGA
+1957 KALRQDASAALAGA
-1971 KAITGSGGKTL
+1971 KAITGGKTIA
-1982 TDLYYAY
+1982 DLYNAY
-1989 TGKREGMTA
+1989 LGIGQAGSTTA
-1998 QTARDITT
+1998 KTAYEVDTN
-2006 DYSKYGGNV
+2006 YSKYGGNV
-2015 NKGGLSQVAK
+2015 NKGGLSQIAK
-2025 ETLVRDYGLKVGEY
+2025 ESIVRDNNLKVGQF

-2046 YKVKASN
+2046 YKIKASN
-2053 YIVRQ
+2053 YIVRL
-2058 ATGGRISG
+2058 AGGGSVSG

-2077 YLSNGEFVI
+2077 YLSNGEFVV
-2086 NAKSSAA
+2086 NAKSASA
-2093 FGYGNL
+2093 FGYSNL
-2099 ETINKMA
+2099 EKINKMA
-2106 AGGLATKFDVPA
+2106 AGGIATKFNVPA
-2118 YSMGGRVK
+2118 YSTGGRMK
-2126 YGEGGAAFGNSNV
+2126 YSEGGPVGGQVINM
-2139 TINATLNFAEA
+2139 TINA
-2150 PKNGRELWKE
+2150 
-2160 FKNMARAEGAK
+2160 AEGMDERALADMVMNRLK
-2171 IGENIVMG
+2171 VANRNGNSKVGETIVIGG
-2179 GSY
+2179 RY

>member
-142 RGLDEI
+142 RGLDEV

-773 ITTSLSDSYQALL
+773 ITSSLSDSYQALL

-903 PKRFNSGNLVP
+903 PKRFAMGGVVYREKGSTEPEFKPMG
-914 GTGNTDTVPAMLT
+914 TDTVPAMLT
-927 PGEFVINKEATAAN
+927 PGEFVVNAEATKEN

-947 INGKGSAGPMYNNG
+947 INNG
-961 SDGPIEEGWDV
+961 GATLMGENQDV
-972 RTSGLTG
+972 TVPRTSGVTKQEMSSL
-979 EEVGK
+979 
-984 VLPKFTGKPD
+984 FPD
-994 RIYTL
+994 RFRGRGNIGSYRL
-999 KGTAGLYIGDVTDS
+999 RGTAGLYLNEITDPAILAQYPELVENGRIS
-1013 ALIEEF
+1013 KEKINALL
-1019 GTPKQKK
+1019 
-1026 AGRITR
+1026 AGRGIPA
-1032 QSINLQMTEGSV
+1032 NLYE
-1044 SGKVLAAAIR
+1044 AAMAA
-1054 GSGSANRGS
+1054 SGSPHVGS
-1063 TEQFLMSLAANGVID
+1063 TDQFLKSLSGAGIITDKDVVGLQKEIDDLYRKTIRSQAIITDDKNPYWKASNTVIRKHLYNNPEALGFWDKFAAEPAYAVSENLRSSGEPMRSPSMELKSLTHEGKTIKID
-1078 PKVAAQTSST
+1078 P
-1088 LYDRYLEVLERKG
+1088 L
-1101 VMISDKNNDYWKLA
+1101 
-1115 DKAIRQLHRGDPEV
+1115 KARREEG
-1129 QHLWDQF
+1129 F
-1136 SQNVGAHTGD
+1136 FAH
-1146 STIKAGTSGA
+1146 A
-1156 STSALAQTLTTT
+1156 STPNPLLRRLRAA
-1168 DGKKIKV
+1168 G
-1175 GTLEGTKDITFA
+1175 ITA
-1187 HSKQPEPFKARLA
+1187 VQ
-1200 KAGLGSWK
+1200 
-1208 FASRL
+1208 
-1213 KRGKPA
+1213 
-1219 SGPLASLPSRF
+1219 SRF
-1230 VRKNKG
+1230 VPRGWAARRGRYSNG
-1236 GIIGMNSG
+1236 GQVYMAGG

-1249 VQYLNEGSDN
+1249 VQYFNEGSDG
-1259 PVQTPRIRFGSA
+1259 PVQPARIRFGSA

-1280 VGKGMVGGPMAGM
+1280 VGRGMVGGPMAGM
-1293 GIGMGMQMAGGM
+1293 GVGMGMQMAGGM

-1476 EGTDIQKQQKV
+1476 EGTDIQRQQKV

-1549 KLGKNMSTLSAEDL
+1549 KLGKNMGTLSAEDL

-1571 NVLDSN
+1571 DVLDSN

-1596 AMKEILDEI
+1596 AMKKILDEV

-1644 SKWRLLLSGVRADLS
+1644 SKWRLLLSGVRTDLS

-1903 SKGKDKALAAEL
+1903 AKGKDKTLAAEL

-1928 KSLAGSTTRDYQTG
+1928 KSLAGGTTRDYQTG

-1957 TKLKQDSSAALAGA
+1957 SKLKQDSSAALAGA

-1998 QTARDITT
+1998 ETARDITT

-2118 YSMGGRVK
+2118 YSMGGRIK
-2126 YGEGGAAFGNSNV
+2126 YGDGGAAFGNSNV